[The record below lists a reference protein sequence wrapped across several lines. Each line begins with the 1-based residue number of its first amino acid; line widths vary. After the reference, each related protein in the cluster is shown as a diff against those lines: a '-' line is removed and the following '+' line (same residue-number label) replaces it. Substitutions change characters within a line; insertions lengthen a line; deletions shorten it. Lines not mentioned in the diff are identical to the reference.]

1 MSQKIELLDE
11 LIELLP
17 RIVPLHSRSSA
28 IYKVIDDS
36 IIEALR
42 TSSLMDPVNGQIQLG
57 EIGSLQFPYTNMGA
71 IDSIDLFG
79 LDELILFSFYW
90 VNRNRYKRVAD
101 VGANLGL
108 HSLVMSRCGWEVM
121 AYEPDPRHVKL
132 IQRNFR
138 LNDLEPVELSE
149 VAISGSAGVREFVRV
164 LGNWTGSHLAGAKD
178 NPYGELERFDVEVVS
193 PKEIF
198 SQCDLIKLDVE
209 GEEASILLSS
219 QFLDWNG
226 TDVIAEIGNPSNA
239 NLIFKH
245 LGKIGVNCFPQ
256 KIGWRLAREIAD
268 MPTSYREGNVFF
280 SLSESMNWKNQ
291 VDPAVPS

>member
-1 MSQKIELLDE
+1 MSRKIELLDE
-11 LIELLP
+11 LIEILP
-17 RIVPLHSRSSA
+17 RIESLHSRSST
-28 IYKVIDDS
+28 IYKIIDHS
-36 IIEALR
+36 IIETLR
-42 TSSLMDPVNGQIQLG
+42 ASNLLDPLNGEVQLG
-57 EIGSLQFPYTNMGA
+57 EIGVLQFPYTKMGA

-90 VNRNRYKRVAD
+90 INRNRYKRAAD

-108 HSLVMSRCGWEVM
+108 HSLVMNRCGWEVM
-121 AYEPDPRHVKL
+121 VYEPDPRHVEL

-138 LNDLEPVELSE
+138 LNDLEPVNLSE

-193 PKEIF
+193 PKEMF

-209 GEEASILLSS
+209 GEEASIILSS
-219 QFLDWNG
+219 QLRDWKG

-239 NLIFKH
+239 NLIFEH

-280 SLSESMNWKNQ
+280 SLSKSMSWQNQ
-291 VDPAVPS
+291 VDPAVPN